1 MENVFQNFSN
11 ADGRKSSTFCPNLI
25 QPFLTNKHM
34 EEEKIKNSP
43 HQKAGGLQLLCLTD
57 FPISTQ
63 HFLLQFLMNCLTEE
77 INWSCLVSPE
87 SSQVVGR
94 AIYPIL
100 YQLGHT
106 CGGWEFCNSFHL
118 TSIVSD
124 MIHELGLQG
133 KIQKLYIIYSALRVS
148 KKIRSFCSWR
158 AEEREQK
165 SVTVLEYTRDVN

>member
-1 MENVFQNFSN
+1 
-11 ADGRKSSTFCPNLI
+11 
-25 QPFLTNKHM
+25 
-34 EEEKIKNSP
+34 
-43 HQKAGGLQLLCLTD
+43 
-57 FPISTQ
+57 
-63 HFLLQFLMNCLTEE
+63 MNCLTEE

-94 AIYPIL
+94 AVYPIL

-148 KKIRSFCSWR
+148 KKISSFCSWR

-165 SVTVLEYTRDVN
+165 SVTNCSWIYKRCEVEKELCYCGWGVHRSVIHSITGPIWYAKREDDERNS